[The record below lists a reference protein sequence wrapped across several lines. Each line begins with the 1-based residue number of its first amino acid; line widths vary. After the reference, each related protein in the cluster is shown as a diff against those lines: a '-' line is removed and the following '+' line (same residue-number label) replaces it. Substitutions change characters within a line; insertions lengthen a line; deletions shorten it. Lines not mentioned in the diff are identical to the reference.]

1 MPSSIASSTMLTVS
15 SSRVRARCARTS
27 PTARRHRHR
36 AQRRR
41 RRRMVGQRKEPGNE
55 RSTSRPA
62 RPRGSTRTSRARR
75 CVRLVA
81 VTPRRARAPPV
92 DYGDDLSF
100 PGDNCPTNLRPNHC
114 TQRCP
119 HARLEMDR
127 GMTARD
133 QGYKCSRSSVPP
145 KRLSKWCRTCLVQ
158 LYGTFSN
165 PAHGWTCAVAMGE
178 CSRSL
183 VAWAAEFVG
192 HCSWPYDE
200 GRSTHKR
207 LVKRVADEGG
217 EDDAEANDR
226 PVRRCFGQGETG
238 EEPDGWN
245 EVHGVRSKEVC
256 NPQVTTVSRPAYE
269 TGTWRICR
277 AAADEMASAVGHVAC
292 HSHRQNER
300 EHEAETNGKLECRVE
315 TAVRIAQYEDAIDQ
329 SGGGKQDCEPT
340 HKPVG

>member
-1 MPSSIASSTMLTVS
+1 MPSSIALSTMLTVS

-133 QGYKCSRSSVPP
+133 QGYKCSRSSELRNQIEQNRQ
-145 KRLSKWCRTCLVQ
+145 RLLISDLVSDVDGRTFKVLRHAY
-158 LYGTFSN
+158 LTDTF
-165 PAHGWTCAVAMGE
+165 C
-178 CSRSL
+178 
-183 VAWAAEFVG
+183 
-192 HCSWPYDE
+192 D
-200 GRSTHKR
+200 
-207 LVKRVADEGG
+207 RVAFCCQLTSSKPIVEGG
-217 EDDAEANDR
+217 AH
-226 PVRRCFGQGETG
+226 
-238 EEPDGWN
+238 W
-245 EVHGVRSKEVC
+245 
-256 NPQVTTVSRPAYE
+256 
-269 TGTWRICR
+269 
-277 AAADEMASAVGHVAC
+277 
-292 HSHRQNER
+292 
-300 EHEAETNGKLECRVE
+300 
-315 TAVRIAQYEDAIDQ
+315 
-329 SGGGKQDCEPT
+329 
-340 HKPVG
+340 